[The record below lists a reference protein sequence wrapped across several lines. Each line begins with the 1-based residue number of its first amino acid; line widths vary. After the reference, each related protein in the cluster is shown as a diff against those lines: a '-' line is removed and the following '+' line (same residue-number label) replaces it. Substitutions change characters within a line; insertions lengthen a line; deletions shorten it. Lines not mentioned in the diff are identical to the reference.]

1 MMEDQSK
8 IISKIKKCLA
18 LSKSPNPHEA
28 AIALKQAE
36 NMMRIYNIEHEDIAA
51 AELTEARAKSKSGQN
66 PPIWDVM
73 LFNAILDAFGITGIY
88 ISRGY
93 GRSEK
98 AFIGHPV
105 AVEIAKYAYE
115 VLYRKLI
122 KARKVYITEELQ
134 HYSTYN
140 KTRHADTY
148 CQGWVQSATAAL
160 SKVAPTVEFTTSA
173 NRFIAKKYGELKS
186 TDMVNRNV
194 GGGRRQDLIKGYLDG
209 KEAEIN
215 HGVGEV
221 QGRDSIGNTNTLLL
235 S

>member
-51 AELTEARAKSKSGQN
+51 AEFTEARAKSRSGLK
-66 PPIWDVM
+66 PPIWDAV
-73 LFNAILDAFGITGIY
+73 LFGSILNAFGITGIY
-88 ISRGY
+88 ISHGH
-93 GRSEK
+93 GKSEK

-105 AVEIAKYAYE
+105 VVEIAKYAYE
-115 VLYRKLI
+115 VSYRKLI
-122 KARKVYITEELQ
+122 KARKAYIAEELQ

-148 CQGWVQSATAAL
+148 CIGWVQSATAAL
-160 SKVAPTVEFTTSA
+160 SKIAPTAEFTASA
-173 NRFIAKKYGELKS
+173 NRFIAKKYGQLEKI
-186 TDMVNRNV
+186 NRANLNV
-194 GGGRRQDLIKGYLDG
+194 GGGRQQDLVKGYLDG

>member
-1 MMEDQSK
+1 MENQDK

-18 LSKSPNPHEA
+18 LSKSSNPHEA

-36 NMMRIYNIEHEDIAA
+36 NMMRLYNIEHEDIAA

-66 PPIWDVM
+66 PPIWDAV
-73 LFNAILDAFGITGIY
+73 LFDAVLNAFGVTGIY
-88 ISRGY
+88 LPQGY

-98 AFIGHPV
+98 AFIGHSV

-122 KARKVYITEELQ
+122 RARKVYIAEELSR
-134 HYSTYN
+134 YSTYS

-148 CQGWVQSATAAL
+148 CQGWVQSATSAL
-160 SKVAPTVEFTTSA
+160 SKIVPTVEFKMA
-173 NRFIAKKYGELKS
+173 ADRFLAKKYGELKT

-194 GGGRRQDLIKGYLDG
+194 GGGRQQDLIRGYLDG

-215 HGVGEV
+215 HGVGGVE
-221 QGRDSIGNTNTLLL
+221 GRAGISENQTLKLN
-235 S
+235 